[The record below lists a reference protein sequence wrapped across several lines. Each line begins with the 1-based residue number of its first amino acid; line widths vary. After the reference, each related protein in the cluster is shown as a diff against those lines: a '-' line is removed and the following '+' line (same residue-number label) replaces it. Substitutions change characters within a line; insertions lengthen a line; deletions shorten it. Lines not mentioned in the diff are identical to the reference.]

1 MDNKISWDDQRYFLA
16 VLEAGSFS
24 GAARRLAVSHPTVRS
39 RIEALERALGTVLFI
54 RSTNGL
60 IATEMAN
67 RLGGPVK
74 EMEDASRCFLR
85 EAAAGDSVSGLVRI
99 SVPEIMGIELI
110 PQMLARMRAEYPQI
124 RIEVVLSDFTADLLT
139 KEVDLAI
146 RTVTP
151 IQNVLVARKVASIPL
166 GLFAS
171 SDYVRRRGTP
181 DNLQDL
187 LHHDLVGPDRNRN
200 DWAIAASLGLSSSL
214 SNFVVKTDS
223 HPAQAAAVRKG
234 VGIGVLQTSFG
245 DADPA
250 LVRLLPDLD
259 VHNITV
265 WVVTHESLAKVPRI
279 RAVFDHFVQEFLM
292 LRRPKSTP
300 VAPSSVDREVTLT

>member
-1 MDNKISWDDQRYFLA
+1 MFPQ
-16 VLEAGSFS
+16 
-24 GAARRLAVSHPTVRS
+24 
-39 RIEALERALGTVLFI
+39 
-54 RSTNGL
+54 
-60 IATEMAN
+60 
-67 RLGGPVK
+67 
-74 EMEDASRCFLR
+74 

-181 DNLQDL
+181 TIFRTFFITTLSGL
-187 LHHDLVGPDRNRN
+187 
-200 DWAIAASLGLSSSL
+200 IATEMTGQS
-214 SNFVVKTDS
+214 
-223 HPAQAAAVRKG
+223 
-234 VGIGVLQTSFG
+234 
-245 DADPA
+245 
-250 LVRLLPDLD
+250 
-259 VHNITV
+259 
-265 WVVTHESLAKVPRI
+265 
-279 RAVFDHFVQEFLM
+279 
-292 LRRPKSTP
+292 RR
-300 VAPSSVDREVTLT
+300 R